1 MSAKKEKKKKSL
13 LGRILKWTG
22 LVFLL
27 LIIAL
32 ILIPIFYK
40 DQLKEMALEEANK
53 ILKADVGLGD
63 FDLTFISTFP
73 NMTLILDDIT
83 VIGREEFEGVHLVD
97 IKQFE
102 VNVGFWSVISGS
114 DIEIKSIALREPKFD
129 VQILQDGTANYDI
142 MKSTE
147 EIQEE
152 YPDEDVE
159 SAPFKLSLNHY
170 EITDGYVRYHDDAYS
185 IYAEMVNLNHEGNG
199 DLGAEVIDFK
209 TLTAMDELSYSMD
222 GITYLSHVKTDLDMA
237 LLMEFTEESDK
248 YTLKENELK
257 LNELA
262 LSFDGFYEMLSDHDN
277 MDLKLKADQISFKD
291 LLSLVPAFYHTG
303 YESMIAKGSTGIN
316 GFVKGRMDDKNM
328 PAFEFGMNVANATIN
343 YPDAPASFDKIDIL
357 AGAKFPGGDDLDKLT
372 LNVDKFKAAFVG
384 NTVDANLAMR
394 NPMTDPYLKSQIIA
408 NVDLST
414 LGQVM
419 PLEEG
424 EAYNGKLVS
433 DIVLD
438 GRVSALEN
446 EDYESFKAAG
456 SLALSEFH
464 YESEDLPDGV
474 DVNDMLFEFSPES
487 LALKNME
494 GKMGRTDFKM
504 NGNIENYMGYF
515 FYDESLKGA
524 FDYRSEVLDLDAFM
538 PETSEE
544 TTAAAEEPTEE
555 VEEAAEEALEPL
567 LIPAN
572 IDFELNTF
580 IGDLIYDGMDIKNV
594 TGKVTLRDEEAI
606 LNNLSLNMLDG
617 QIGMNGKYSTQNHKQ
632 PKVDFSYALKDIDI
646 KQLADNFAS
655 IEKMAPVAKHAR
667 GKISS
672 NFNMVTDVTPSFEP
686 VYNTLT
692 GSGSLF
698 TEMVKL
704 ENFEVLEKLSNTIN
718 IDKFKDASFKNMD
731 LYFAFKDGK
740 VHVEPFNVNFG
751 NIKTN
756 IQGTTSFEQE
766 IDYKM
771 RMDVPKSEIPKELL
785 AAAEKAVA
793 AAQNIPGFKMKE
805 LPDVIP
811 VNAKLTNTVTDPKIE
826 TDFREQLMSLGGD
839 VKDAVKDYVDDKVEE
854 VKDSVK
860 AVVDDKVDEVKEDL
874 QERKQKLLD
883 DAQKQADRIKS
894 EAKRG
899 ADRVREEG
907 EKAAQ
912 KVIDEAGNNPLKK
925 AAAERAADR
934 IRKEANE
941 KADKMEQ
948 EANQRADNIMKQAQ
962 EQADRLE

>member
-40 DQLKEMALEEANK
+40 DQLKDMALKEANK
-53 ILKADVGLGD
+53 MLKADVGLGD

-83 VIGREEFEGVHLVD
+83 VVGREEFEGVHLVD

-152 YPDEDVE
+152 YPDEEVE
-159 SAPFKLSLNHY
+159 STPFNLGLNHY
-170 EITDGYVRYHDDAYS
+170 EITGGYIRYHDDAS
-185 IYAEMVNLNHEGNG
+185 SMFAEIVNLNHEGNG
-199 DLGAEVIDFK
+199 DLGAEVIDFE
-209 TLTAMDELSYSMD
+209 TITSMDELSYSMS
-222 GITYLSHVKTDLDMA
+222 GVTYLSHVKTDLVMN
-237 LLMEFTEESDK
+237 LLMEFKEGSDK
-248 YTLKENELK
+248 FTLRENELK

-262 LSFDGFYEMLSDHDN
+262 LSFDGFYEMLSDHDD
-277 MDLKLKADQISFKD
+277 MDITLKADQISFKD

-343 YPDAPASFDKIDIL
+343 YPDAPSSFDKIDIL

-384 NTVDANLAMR
+384 NTIDANLVMR
-394 NPMTDPYLKSQIIA
+394 NPMTDPYLRSQIIA
-408 NVDLST
+408 NVDLAT

-424 EAYNGKLVS
+424 ESYNGKLVS
-433 DIVLD
+433 DLILD

-456 SLALSEFH
+456 SLALSGFH

-474 DVNDMLFEFSPES
+474 DVNDMLFEFSPQR

-515 FYDESLKGA
+515 FYNESLKGT

-538 PETSEE
+538 PESTNGETS
-544 TTAAAEEPTEE
+544 AEEKPAK
-555 VEEAAEEALEPL
+555 VEEAAEEALEPM

-672 NFNMVTDVTPSFEP
+672 NFNMVSDVTPSFEP

-692 GSGSLF
+692 GSGSLY
-698 TEMVKL
+698 TDMVKL
-704 ENFEVLEKLSNTIN
+704 ENFEVLERLSNTIN
-718 IDKFKDASFKNMD
+718 IDKFKNASFKNMD
-731 LYFAFKDGK
+731 IYFAFKDGK

-756 IQGTTSFEQE
+756 IQGTTSFEQV

-805 LPDVIP
+805 LPAIIP

-839 VKDAVKDYVDDKVEE
+839 VKGAVKDLIDDKVEE

-860 AVVDDKVDEVKEDL
+860 AIVDDKVEDIKEDL
-874 QERKQKLLD
+874 QERKQKILD

-894 EAKRG
+894 EAKRA
-899 ADRVREEG
+899 ADRTRDEG

-912 KVIDEAGNNPLKK
+912 KVIDEAGSNPLKK

-941 KADKMEQ
+941 KADKIEQ
-948 EANQRADNIMKQAQ
+948 EANQRANNIVKQAQ